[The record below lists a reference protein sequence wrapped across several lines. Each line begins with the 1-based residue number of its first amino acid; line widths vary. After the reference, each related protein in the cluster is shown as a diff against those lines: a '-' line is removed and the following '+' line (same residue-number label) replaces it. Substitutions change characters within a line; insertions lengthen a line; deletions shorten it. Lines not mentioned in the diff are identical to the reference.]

1 MGNKDRDITHPYN
14 IIKKNNTNI
23 LLVCDHASNLIPSKY
38 KNLGLPEK
46 LLSEHISYDIGV
58 AGLTK
63 KMANSMNAQAILS
76 NFSRLLIDPNRSVD
90 DPTSIMYFADK
101 FIIPGNR
108 GIKDQDIR
116 IRAKE
121 FYDPYHEKIEE
132 TIISLLNNSFVPLL
146 ISLHSFTRK
155 FRDRIRKWEISI
167 LWDSDDRIS
176 APLIDSLKRDNK
188 YVIGNNQPYK
198 GYLRGDTLYTHAT
211 SRGLPHVLIEVR
223 NDLIA
228 DDNGQE
234 IIANYLTKKLS
245 QVIDAN
251 IKNISKL
258 KQFGTKSY

>member
-1 MGNKDRDITHPYN
+1 M
-14 IIKKNNTNI
+14 
-23 LLVCDHASNLIPSKY
+23 
-38 KNLGLPEK
+38 
-46 LLSEHISYDIGV
+46 
-58 AGLTK
+58 
-63 KMANSMNAQAILS
+63 
-76 NFSRLLIDPNRSVD
+76 
-90 DPTSIMYFADK
+90 
-101 FIIPGNR
+101 
-108 GIKDQDIR
+108 
-116 IRAKE
+116 
-121 FYDPYHEKIEE
+121 
-132 TIISLLNNSFVPLL
+132 
-146 ISLHSFTRK
+146 
-155 FRDRIRKWEISI
+155 
-167 LWDSDDRIS
+167 WDSDDRIS